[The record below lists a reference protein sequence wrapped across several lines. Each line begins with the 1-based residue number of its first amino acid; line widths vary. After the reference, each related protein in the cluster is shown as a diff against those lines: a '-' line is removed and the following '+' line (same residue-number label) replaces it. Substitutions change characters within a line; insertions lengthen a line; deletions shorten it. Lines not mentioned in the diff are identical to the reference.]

1 MVCLFRHNDSEEK
14 LTANVIG
21 NHIEGCL
28 CGVYISGCK
37 QYVDI
42 GNLVK
47 GWNVVRLDEPFV
59 IKSEYADVKVG
70 CFLKHDLAVKPM
82 AVDKGPAVIGR
93 GDVYA
98 EYTTFITFFRF
109 EQNFAVLTDCFP
121 ILAFLFTLFSLIL
134 QQIFGIT

>member
-47 GWNVVRLDEPFV
+47 GWNVVRLDEPFI

-70 CFLKHDLAVKPM
+70 CFLKHDLAIKPM
-82 AVDKGPAVIGR
+82 AVDNGPAVIGR

-109 EQNFAVLTDCFP
+109 ERSFAVLTDCFP
-121 ILAFLFTLFSLIL
+121 VLAFLFTLFSLIL
-134 QQIFGIT
+134 

>member
-47 GWNVVRLDEPFV
+47 GWNVVRLDEPFI

-70 CFLKHDLAVKPM
+70 CFLKHDLAIKPM
-82 AVDKGPAVIGR
+82 AVDNGPAVIGR

-109 EQNFAVLTDCFP
+109 ERKFSFLNSYFRQFFV
-121 ILAFLFTLFSLIL
+121 ILLPKL
-134 QQIFGIT
+134 